1 MSESKKNVGLGRDP
15 PTDAELLAAVPRRA
29 TGRQARLGLFV
40 IVGLLSFVTVLY
52 WMTDPAT
59 FRGRYML
66 VTTMEDAGGVRG
78 GDPVSMKG
86 IIIGRVHDFELI
98 RGERVTITVEIEGE
112 WEIPVGSLARL
123 GSAGLF
129 GGRTLLIDPSG
140 ATEYYEPWDTV
151 QSANMQVVDLL
162 DSAGELSGQAGDV
175 MTQIETLLSAETIE
189 AVQGS
194 AHELEILLTEFGDGV
209 REQRE
214 ALGSLTESLNRSAE
228 GLEDATSGPELAR
241 AVARADSAM
250 AMLTNTGDN
259 LDNAAESLRSILSR
273 IERGEGTL
281 GRLVQDDQL
290 YNSLTS
296 AAEGITAFLADLQEN
311 PSKYINLSIF

>member
-1 MSESKKNVGLGRDP
+1 MSDSEKNVGTGRDT
-15 PTDAELLAAVPRRA
+15 PTDAELLSAVPPRA

-40 IVGLLSFVTVLY
+40 IMGLLSFVVVLY

-59 FRGRYML
+59 FRGRYLL
-66 VTTMEDAGGVRG
+66 VTTMEDAGRVRG

-98 RGERVTITVEIEGE
+98 GGERVTITTEIEGK
-112 WEIPVGSLARL
+112 WKIPVGSRARL
-123 GSAGLF
+123 GASGLF
-129 GGRTLLIDPSG
+129 GGRTLVIDPSD
-140 ATEYYEPWDTV
+140 ATEYYGGNDTV
-151 QSANMQVVDLL
+151 QSADAQVVDLL
-162 DSAGELSGQAGDV
+162 DSAGELSSQAGDV
-175 MTQIETLLSAETIE
+175 MTQIKSLLSAETIG

-194 AHELEILLTEFGDGV
+194 ARELEVLLTEFGDGV

-214 ALGSLTESLNRSAE
+214 ALGSLTESLNRSPK
-228 GLEDATSGPELAR
+228 GMEDATTGPELAR

-250 AMLTNTGDN
+250 AMLTNTGDHLN
-259 LDNAAESLRSILSR
+259 TAAESLRLVLER

-281 GRLVQDDQL
+281 GRLVQDDAL
-290 YNSLTS
+290 YLSLTS
-296 AAEGITAFLADLQEN
+296 AAESVTAFLTDLQEN

>member
-1 MSESKKNVGLGRDP
+1 
-15 PTDAELLAAVPRRA
+15 
-29 TGRQARLGLFV
+29 
-40 IVGLLSFVTVLY
+40 
-52 WMTDPAT
+52 
-59 FRGRYML
+59 
-66 VTTMEDAGGVRG
+66 
-78 GDPVSMKG
+78 
-86 IIIGRVHDFELI
+86 
-98 RGERVTITVEIEGE
+98 
-112 WEIPVGSLARL
+112 
-123 GSAGLF
+123 
-129 GGRTLLIDPSG
+129 
-140 ATEYYEPWDTV
+140 
-151 QSANMQVVDLL
+151 MQVVDLL

-194 AHELEILLTEFGDGV
+194 AHELEVLLTEFGDGV

-228 GLEDATSGPELAR
+228 GLEEATSGPELAR

-290 YNSLTS
+290 YNSLAR
-296 AAEGITAFLADLQEN
+296 AAESVTAFLADLQEN

>member
-1 MSESKKNVGLGRDP
+1 MSDSEKNVGTGRDT
-15 PTDAELLAAVPRRA
+15 PTDAELLSAVPPRA

-40 IVGLLSFVTVLY
+40 IMGLLSFVVVLY

-59 FRGRYML
+59 FRGRYLL

-98 RGERVTITVEIEGE
+98 GGERVTITTEIEGK
-112 WEIPVGSLARL
+112 WKIPVGSRARL
-123 GSAGLF
+123 GASGLF
-129 GGRTLLIDPSG
+129 GGRTLVIDPSD
-140 ATEYYEPWDTV
+140 ATEYYGGNDTV
-151 QSANMQVVDLL
+151 QSADAQVVDQL
-162 DSAGELSGQAGDV
+162 DSAGELSSQAGDV
-175 MTQIETLLSAETIE
+175 MTQIESLLSAETIG

-194 AHELEILLTEFGDGV
+194 ARELEVLLTEFGDGV

-214 ALGSLTESLNRSAE
+214 ALGSLTESLNRSAK
-228 GLEDATSGPELAR
+228 GLEDATTGPELAR

-250 AMLTNTGDN
+250 AMLTNTGDHLN
-259 LDNAAESLRSILSR
+259 TAAESLRLVLER

-281 GRLVQDDQL
+281 GRLVQDDAL
-290 YNSLTS
+290 YLSLTS
-296 AAEGITAFLADLQEN
+296 AAQSVTAFLADLQEN

>member
-1 MSESKKNVGLGRDP
+1 MSDSEKNVGTGRDT
-15 PTDAELLAAVPRRA
+15 PTDAELLSAVPPRA

-40 IVGLLSFVTVLY
+40 IMGLLSFVVVLY

-59 FRGRYML
+59 FRGRYLL

-98 RGERVTITVEIEGE
+98 GGERVTITTEIEGK
-112 WEIPVGSLARL
+112 WKIPVGSRARL
-123 GSAGLF
+123 GASGLF
-129 GGRTLLIDPSG
+129 GGRTLVIDPSD
-140 ATEYYEPWDTV
+140 ATEYYGGNDTV
-151 QSANMQVVDLL
+151 QSADAQVVDLL
-162 DSAGELSGQAGDV
+162 DSAGELSSQAGDV
-175 MTQIETLLSAETIE
+175 MTQIESLLSAETIG

-194 AHELEILLTEFGDGV
+194 ARELEVLLTEFGDGV

-214 ALGSLTESLNRSAE
+214 ALGSLTESLNRSAK
-228 GLEDATSGPELAR
+228 GLEDATTGPELAR

-250 AMLTNTGDN
+250 AMLTNTGDHLN
-259 LDNAAESLRSILSR
+259 TAAESLRLVLER

-281 GRLVQDDQL
+281 GRLVQDDAL
-290 YNSLTS
+290 YLSLTS
-296 AAEGITAFLADLQEN
+296 AAESVTAFLADLQEN

>member
-1 MSESKKNVGLGRDP
+1 MSDSEKNVGTGRDT
-15 PTDAELLAAVPRRA
+15 PTDAELLSAVPPRA

-40 IVGLLSFVTVLY
+40 IMGLLSFVVVLY

-59 FRGRYML
+59 FRGRYLL

-98 RGERVTITVEIEGE
+98 GGERVTITTEIEGK
-112 WEIPVGSLARL
+112 WKIPVGSRARL
-123 GSAGLF
+123 GASGLF
-129 GGRTLLIDPSG
+129 GGRTLVIDPSD
-140 ATEYYEPWDTV
+140 ATEYYGGNDTV
-151 QSANMQVVDLL
+151 QSADAQVIDLL
-162 DSAGELSGQAGDV
+162 DSAGELSSQAGDV
-175 MTQIETLLSAETIE
+175 MTQIESLLSAETIG

-194 AHELEILLTEFGDGV
+194 ARELEVLLTEFGDGV

-214 ALGSLTESLNRSAE
+214 ALGSLTESLNRSAK
-228 GLEDATSGPELAR
+228 GLEDATTGPELAR

-250 AMLTNTGDN
+250 AMLTNTGDHLN
-259 LDNAAESLRSILSR
+259 TAAESLRLVLER

-281 GRLVQDDQL
+281 GRLVQDDAL
-290 YNSLTS
+290 YLSLTS
-296 AAEGITAFLADLQEN
+296 AAESVTAFLADLQEN

>member
-1 MSESKKNVGLGRDP
+1 MSDSEKNVGTGRDT
-15 PTDAELLAAVPRRA
+15 PTDAELLSAVPPRA

-40 IVGLLSFVTVLY
+40 IMGLLSFVVVLY

-59 FRGRYML
+59 FRGRYLL

-98 RGERVTITVEIEGE
+98 GGERVTITTEIEGK
-112 WEIPVGSLARL
+112 WKIPVGSRARL
-123 GSAGLF
+123 GASGLF
-129 GGRTLLIDPSG
+129 GGRTLVIDPSD
-140 ATEYYEPWDTV
+140 ATEYYGGNDTV
-151 QSANMQVVDLL
+151 QSADAQVIDLL
-162 DSAGELSGQAGDV
+162 DSAGELSSQAGDV
-175 MTQIETLLSAETIE
+175 MTQIESLLSAETIG

-194 AHELEILLTEFGDGV
+194 ARELEVLLTEFGDGV

-214 ALGSLTESLNRSAE
+214 ALGSLTESLNRSAK
-228 GLEDATSGPELAR
+228 GLEDATTGPELAR

-250 AMLTNTGDN
+250 AMLTNTGDHLN
-259 LDNAAESLRSILSR
+259 TAAESLRLVLER

-281 GRLVQDDQL
+281 GRLVQDDAL
-290 YNSLTS
+290 YLSLTS
-296 AAEGITAFLADLQEN
+296 AAQSVTAFLADLQEN

>member
-1 MSESKKNVGLGRDP
+1 MSDSEKNVGTGRDT
-15 PTDAELLAAVPRRA
+15 PTDAELLSAVPPRA

-40 IVGLLSFVTVLY
+40 IMGLLSFVVVLY

-59 FRGRYML
+59 FRGRYLL

-98 RGERVTITVEIEGE
+98 GGERVTITTEIEGK
-112 WEIPVGSLARL
+112 WKIPVGSRARL
-123 GSAGLF
+123 GASGLF
-129 GGRTLLIDPSG
+129 GGRTLVIDPSD
-140 ATEYYEPWDTV
+140 ATEYYGGNDTV
-151 QSANMQVVDLL
+151 QSADAQVVDLL
-162 DSAGELSGQAGDV
+162 DSAGELSSQAGDV
-175 MTQIETLLSAETIE
+175 MTQIKSLLSAETIG

-194 AHELEILLTEFGDGV
+194 ARELEVLLTEFGDGV

-214 ALGSLTESLNRSAE
+214 ALGSLTESLNRSAK
-228 GLEDATSGPELAR
+228 GLEDATTGPELAR

-250 AMLTNTGDN
+250 AMLTNTGDHLN
-259 LDNAAESLRSILSR
+259 TAAESLRLVLGR

-281 GRLVQDDQL
+281 GRLVQDDAL
-290 YNSLTS
+290 YLSLTS
-296 AAEGITAFLADLQEN
+296 AAESVTAFLTDLQEN

>member
-1 MSESKKNVGLGRDP
+1 MSDSEKNVGTGRDT
-15 PTDAELLAAVPRRA
+15 PTDAELLSAVPPRA

-40 IVGLLSFVTVLY
+40 IMGLLSFVVVLY

-59 FRGRYML
+59 FRGRYLL

-98 RGERVTITVEIEGE
+98 GGERVTITTEIEGK
-112 WEIPVGSLARL
+112 WKIPVGSRARL
-123 GSAGLF
+123 GASGLF
-129 GGRTLLIDPSG
+129 GGRTLVIDPSD
-140 ATEYYEPWDTV
+140 ATEYYGGNDTV
-151 QSANMQVVDLL
+151 QSADAQVVDLL
-162 DSAGELSGQAGDV
+162 DSAGELSSQAGDV
-175 MTQIETLLSAETIE
+175 MTQIKSLLSAETIG

-194 AHELEILLTEFGDGV
+194 ARELEVLLTEFGDGV

-214 ALGSLTESLNRSAE
+214 ALGSLTESLNRSAK
-228 GLEDATSGPELAR
+228 GLEDATTGPELAR

-250 AMLTNTGDN
+250 AMLTNTGDHLN
-259 LDNAAESLRSILSR
+259 TAAESLRLVLER

-281 GRLVQDDQL
+281 GRLVQDDAL
-290 YNSLTS
+290 YLSLTS
-296 AAEGITAFLADLQEN
+296 AAESVTAFLADLQEN

>member
-1 MSESKKNVGLGRDP
+1 MSESEKNIGKERDT
-15 PTDAELLAAVPRRA
+15 PTDAELLAAVPPRA
-29 TGRQARLGLFV
+29 AGRQARLGLFV
-40 IVGLLSFVTVLY
+40 IMGLLSFVVVLY

-98 RGERVTITVEIEGE
+98 RGERVTITAEIEGK
-112 WEIPVGSLARL
+112 WNIPVGSRARL
-123 GSAGLF
+123 GASGLF
-129 GGRTLLIDPSG
+129 GGRTLLIDPSQ
-140 ATEYYEPWDTV
+140 ATEYYEPGDTV

-162 DSAGELSGQAGDV
+162 DSAGELSSQAGDV
-175 MTQIETLLSAETIE
+175 MTQIETLLSAETIGG
-189 AVQGS
+189 VKGS
-194 AHELEILLTEFGDGV
+194 VRELEALLNEFGSGI
-209 REQRE
+209 REQRS
-214 ALGSLTESLNRSAE
+214 ALETLTTSLTRSAE
-228 GLEDATSGPELAR
+228 GLEDAASGPELAR

-250 AMLTNTGDN
+250 AMLTSTGDN
-259 LDNAAESLRSILSR
+259 LDNAVESLRSVLGR

-281 GRLVQDDQL
+281 GRLVHDDQL
-290 YNSLTS
+290 YHSLAR
-296 AAEGITAFLADLQEN
+296 AAEGMTAFLTDLQEN

>member
-1 MSESKKNVGLGRDP
+1 MSDSEKNVGTGRDT
-15 PTDAELLAAVPRRA
+15 PTDAELLSAVPPRA

-40 IVGLLSFVTVLY
+40 IMGLLSFVVVLY

-59 FRGRYML
+59 FRGRYLL

-98 RGERVTITVEIEGE
+98 GGERVTITTEIEGK
-112 WEIPVGSLARL
+112 WKIPVGSRARL
-123 GSAGLF
+123 GASGLF
-129 GGRTLLIDPSG
+129 GGRTLVIDPSD
-140 ATEYYEPWDTV
+140 ATEYYGGNDTV
-151 QSANMQVVDLL
+151 QSADAQVVDLL
-162 DSAGELSGQAGDV
+162 DSAGELSSQAGDV
-175 MTQIETLLSAETIE
+175 MTQIESLLSAETIG

-194 AHELEILLTEFGDGV
+194 ARELEVLLTEFGDGV

-214 ALGSLTESLNRSAE
+214 ALGSLTESLNRSAK
-228 GLEDATSGPELAR
+228 GLEDATTGPELAR

-250 AMLTNTGDN
+250 AMLTNTGDHLN
-259 LDNAAESLRSILSR
+259 TAAESLRLVLER

-281 GRLVQDDQL
+281 GRLVQDDAL
-290 YNSLTS
+290 YLSLTS
-296 AAEGITAFLADLQEN
+296 AAQSVTAFLADLQEN

>member
-1 MSESKKNVGLGRDP
+1 
-15 PTDAELLAAVPRRA
+15 
-29 TGRQARLGLFV
+29 
-40 IVGLLSFVTVLY
+40 
-52 WMTDPAT
+52 
-59 FRGRYML
+59 
-66 VTTMEDAGGVRG
+66 
-78 GDPVSMKG
+78 
-86 IIIGRVHDFELI
+86 
-98 RGERVTITVEIEGE
+98 
-112 WEIPVGSLARL
+112 
-123 GSAGLF
+123 
-129 GGRTLLIDPSG
+129 
-140 ATEYYEPWDTV
+140 
-151 QSANMQVVDLL
+151 MQVVDLL

-175 MTQIETLLSAETIE
+175 MTQIETLLDAETIG

-194 AHELEILLTEFGDGV
+194 ARELEVLLTEFGDGV

-214 ALGSLTESLNRSAE
+214 ALGSLTESLSRSAE

-259 LDNAAESLRSILSR
+259 LDSAAESLRSVLNR

-290 YNSLTS
+290 YNSLAS
-296 AAEGITAFLADLQEN
+296 AAESVTAFLADLQEN

>member
-1 MSESKKNVGLGRDP
+1 MSDSEKNVGTGRDT
-15 PTDAELLAAVPRRA
+15 PTDAELLSAVPPRA

-40 IVGLLSFVTVLY
+40 IMGLLSFVVVLY

-59 FRGRYML
+59 FRGRYLL

-98 RGERVTITVEIEGE
+98 GGERVTITTEIEGK
-112 WEIPVGSLARL
+112 WKIPVGSRARL
-123 GSAGLF
+123 GASGLF
-129 GGRTLLIDPSG
+129 GGRPLVIDPSD
-140 ATEYYEPWDTV
+140 ATEYYGGNDTV
-151 QSANMQVVDLL
+151 QSADAQVVDLL
-162 DSAGELSGQAGDV
+162 DSAGELSSQAGDV
-175 MTQIETLLSAETIE
+175 MTQIKSLLSAETIG

-194 AHELEILLTEFGDGV
+194 ARELEVLLTEFGDGV

-214 ALGSLTESLNRSAE
+214 ALGSLTESLNRSAK
-228 GLEDATSGPELAR
+228 GLEDATTGPELAR

-250 AMLTNTGDN
+250 AMLTNTGDHLN
-259 LDNAAESLRSILSR
+259 TAAESLRLVLER

-281 GRLVQDDQL
+281 GRLVQDDAL
-290 YNSLTS
+290 YLSLTS
-296 AAEGITAFLADLQEN
+296 AAESVTAFLADLQEN

>member
-1 MSESKKNVGLGRDP
+1 MSDSEKNVGTGRDT
-15 PTDAELLAAVPRRA
+15 PTDAELLSAVPPRA

-40 IVGLLSFVTVLY
+40 IMGLLSFVVVLY

-59 FRGRYML
+59 FRGRYLL

-98 RGERVTITVEIEGE
+98 GGERVTITTEIEGK
-112 WEIPVGSLARL
+112 WKIPVGSRARL
-123 GSAGLF
+123 GASGLF
-129 GGRTLLIDPSG
+129 GGRTLVIDPSD
-140 ATEYYEPWDTV
+140 ATEYYGGNDTV
-151 QSANMQVVDLL
+151 QSADAQVIDLL
-162 DSAGELSGQAGDV
+162 DSAGELSSQAGDV
-175 MTQIETLLSAETIE
+175 MTQIESLLSAETIG

-194 AHELEILLTEFGDGV
+194 ARELEVLLTEFGDGV

-250 AMLTNTGDN
+250 AMLTNTGDHLN
-259 LDNAAESLRSILSR
+259 TAAESLRLVLER

-281 GRLVQDDQL
+281 GRLVQDDAL
-290 YNSLTS
+290 YLSLTS
-296 AAEGITAFLADLQEN
+296 AAESVTAFLTDLQEN

>member
-1 MSESKKNVGLGRDP
+1 MSDSEKNVGTGRDT
-15 PTDAELLAAVPRRA
+15 PTDAELLSAVPPRA

-40 IVGLLSFVTVLY
+40 IMGLLSFVVVLY

-59 FRGRYML
+59 FRGRYLL

-98 RGERVTITVEIEGE
+98 GGERVTITTEIEGK
-112 WEIPVGSLARL
+112 WKIPVGSRARL
-123 GSAGLF
+123 GASGLF
-129 GGRTLLIDPSG
+129 GGRTLVIDPSD
-140 ATEYYEPWDTV
+140 ATEYYGGNDTV
-151 QSANMQVVDLL
+151 QSADAQVVDLL
-162 DSAGELSGQAGDV
+162 DSAGELSSQAGDV
-175 MTQIETLLSAETIE
+175 MTQIESLLSAETIG

-194 AHELEILLTEFGDGV
+194 ARELEVLLTEFGDGV

-214 ALGSLTESLNRSAE
+214 ALGSLTESLNRSAK
-228 GLEDATSGPELAR
+228 GLEDATTGPELAR

-250 AMLTNTGDN
+250 AMLTNTGDHLN
-259 LDNAAESLRSILSR
+259 TAAESLRLVLER

-281 GRLVQDDQL
+281 GRLVQDDAL
-290 YNSLTS
+290 YLSLTS
-296 AAEGITAFLADLQEN
+296 AAESVTAFLTDLQEN